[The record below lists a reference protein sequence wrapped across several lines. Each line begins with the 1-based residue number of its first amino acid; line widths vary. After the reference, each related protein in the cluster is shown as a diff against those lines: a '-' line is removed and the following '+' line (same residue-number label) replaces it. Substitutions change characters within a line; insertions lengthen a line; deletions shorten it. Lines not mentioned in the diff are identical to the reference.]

1 MVQAL
6 KIRIFKKPLEIHEK
20 LATEATQL
28 QQKVPRETRQPDVA
42 ENVPGH
48 GEGSRGGV
56 KAKDAASSYE
66 PSLDGSPALSPVQD
80 RDEDAPRDE
89 DVGATGRTRS
99 RSAGPVPEGFR
110 EGDGGGPLEQCAI
123 SGASSSRVIDTV
135 GAWRGALSSSRVP
148 HRPEDQGVRQ
158 TLQIQGVGRPKRWRK
173 RERSPERR
181 EGKRKRKERPRQGGE
196 VSERWPLPS
205 PARGVLDQGT
215 ARPDDERAAPW
226 PPDEVG
232 IPVPGQATR
241 RTRSCRGWCCCR
253 RERVGRQT
261 TQGHRGPTH
270 LAHQDKRGS
279 ALLQEFA
286 GRGWAGWPACRGA
299 ELRVPWREEGP
310 GEWNSEWSA
319 AYCTGRTSWRKSR
332 EYRSPNVYKRIRFDY
347 AGEMVAIMEDLEA
360 DKVIACWPKIGEAG
374 IQPAERFVSEEV
386 KEWLQKPRSTLLP
399 RCYWPAK
406 PPKSR
411 VRASD
416 EEWEKL
422 VSAAAARNMMRE
434 VQEEDIL
441 RDHESN
447 LVLNGAGAVPK
458 YKCVDGREVRLQR
471 FISVLVPSNTYQD
484 HMAGDDKHL
493 PYLGQL
499 AMVEVEPEQE
509 VLVDSEDLT
518 SCFNLFTL
526 PEEWGG
532 LMTFAKQVPSSVFG
546 GSPDQ
551 KSWVAMNVV
560 RMGWINSV
568 SLMQTVVRQLVFV
581 ESKIPCSSEISKM
594 KSFPE
599 EPSASL
605 VYLDSYDEIR
615 KIESSYSDLLEG
627 EESERHKQFAATC
640 KKFGLSLNIG
650 KRLVG
655 AIKGSLQGG
664 TLDGRKG
671 VFHSAPEKQASLICS
686 WARSKSQNL
695 SCGTSLGKLCSISP
709 LGGRRWA
716 SSKPSSM
723 TSRHW
728 AELVRLGTWVPR
740 QGTRFSW
747 WWRWPPCCEWTW
759 GQPSTRRWPSPTRHP
774 SAPEEA

>member
-1 MVQAL
+1 
-6 KIRIFKKPLEIHEK
+6 
-20 LATEATQL
+20 
-28 QQKVPRETRQPDVA
+28 
-42 ENVPGH
+42 
-48 GEGSRGGV
+48 
-56 KAKDAASSYE
+56 
-66 PSLDGSPALSPVQD
+66 
-80 RDEDAPRDE
+80 
-89 DVGATGRTRS
+89 
-99 RSAGPVPEGFR
+99 
-110 EGDGGGPLEQCAI
+110 
-123 SGASSSRVIDTV
+123 
-135 GAWRGALSSSRVP
+135 
-148 HRPEDQGVRQ
+148 
-158 TLQIQGVGRPKRWRK
+158 
-173 RERSPERR
+173 
-181 EGKRKRKERPRQGGE
+181 
-196 VSERWPLPS
+196 
-205 PARGVLDQGT
+205 
-215 ARPDDERAAPW
+215 
-226 PPDEVG
+226 
-232 IPVPGQATR
+232 
-241 RTRSCRGWCCCR
+241 
-253 RERVGRQT
+253 
-261 TQGHRGPTH
+261 
-270 LAHQDKRGS
+270 
-279 ALLQEFA
+279 
-286 GRGWAGWPACRGA
+286 
-299 ELRVPWREEGP
+299 
-310 GEWNSEWSA
+310 
-319 AYCTGRTSWRKSR
+319 
-332 EYRSPNVYKRIRFDY
+332 
-347 AGEMVAIMEDLEA
+347 MEDLEA

-526 PEEWGG
+526 PEECGG

-686 WARSKSQNL
+686 
-695 SCGTSLGKLCSISP
+695 
-709 LGGRRWA
+709 
-716 SSKPSSM
+716 
-723 TSRHW
+723 
-728 AELVRLGTWVPR
+728 
-740 QGTRFSW
+740 
-747 WWRWPPCCEWTW
+747 
-759 GQPSTRRWPSPTRHP
+759 
-774 SAPEEA
+774 